1 LEAHKKMEKVEWIKT
16 RISMDTIDW
25 KGNSIHLVDVPALKN
40 SKTGKTRIYPS
51 DVAQAE
57 FKMRAQEHNLEPR
70 DIALLSLLCAKPGPF
85 QKGQVHF
92 KYHLN
97 KMLFYQWK
105 RMEEVGL
112 GETYPRDEFRP
123 DDRGPVPNN
132 LNNDLQRLK
141 DLGLITLERKQWG
154 ENDRDASIK
163 TDLTEK
169 GQKLIEDIWKEIPD
183 PFKEVTMK
191 VKANLFPL
199 NPKTIRERVHRDYPE
214 YKKSYTELDT
224 D

>member
-1 LEAHKKMEKVEWIKT
+1 MEKVEWIKA
-16 RISMDTIDW
+16 RINMNTVNW
-25 KGNSIHLVDVPALKN
+25 KGKPIHLIDVPALKN
-40 SKTGKTRIYPS
+40 SKTGKIRVYPS

-57 FKMRAQEHNLEPR
+57 FRMIAKKYDFESR

-85 QKGQVHF
+85 KEGQVHF

-105 RMEEVGL
+105 RMEEAGL
-112 GETYPRDEFRP
+112 GETYPHDEFRP
-123 DDRGPVPNN
+123 DSRGPVPNN
-132 LNNDLQRLK
+132 LNDDLQRLK
-141 DLGLITLERKQWG
+141 NMELITLERKQWG
-154 ENDRDASIK
+154 ENERDASIK

-169 GQKLIEDIWKEIPD
+169 GQKLIEGIWKEIPD
-183 PFKEVTMK
+183 PFKEITLK